1 MEIVTKD
8 QKEMEKRYQTAAQK
22 RIELEEEVKKLEKL
36 VAEKRKSLDVVAK
49 EENWLE
55 KKRGVRAEQIKMLV
69 QRLKNGWN
77 DEKSEV

>member
-1 MEIVTKD
+1 
-8 QKEMEKRYQTAAQK
+8 MEKRYQTAAQK